1 MQKIVVMK
9 GARLF
14 TGLWLKEIEMLAAI
28 CLKWSCRAM
37 MTMLLALGSAKQI
50 RPCDELFIDKSQ
62 KLNQFTTSRRKLN
75 PCFVVKLA
83 PLSRDS
89 NRPKHERKK
98 PQVKCHEKRTF
109 QRSSQRTFSAAYPR
123 RSICHTFQLKTAPF
137 STRHSEIVVKRNEK
151 LNEWT
156 NFSNSLVRDWLR
168 VI

>member
-1 MQKIVVMK
+1 MQTIVVMK

-37 MTMLLALGSAKQI
+37 TTMLALGSA
-50 RPCDELFIDKSQ
+50 
-62 KLNQFTTSRRKLN
+62 T
-75 PCFVVKLA
+75 A
-83 PLSRDS
+83 DS
-89 NRPKHERKK
+89 SLQRTFHWQESKVEPVQHVEEKAQSVFRCQTRTVIARLESTETWAKK

-156 NFSNSLVRDWLR
+156 NFSDSLVRDSLR